1 MPSTATITKWA
12 INSTCN
18 LTSNLGFFG
27 KFGIV
32 WENLGKFGNFEIYW
46 KFLDFLEKFGFF
58 GFFGKYFS
66 LKISRKNCF
75 FSKNCREI
83 RLLRLIF

>member
-1 MPSTATITKWA
+1 
-12 INSTCN
+12 
-18 LTSNLGFFG
+18 LG

-46 KFLDFLEKFGFF
+46 KFLDFLEIFEFF
-58 GFFGKYFS
+58 GKWNFGIFGKYFS

-83 RLLRLIF
+83 GIY